1 MFCSSW
7 HVELMLLVELMRRAP
22 RTSSIP
28 LSEMLKIA
36 RLVGNSDGEDR
47 ITYLVKFPEI
57 LSAPTIVLIV
67 SKSRVL
73 SAALSNT

>member
-1 MFCSSW
+1 MTSECFLFCSSW

-36 RLVGNSDGEDR
+36 RLVGTLMERTG
-47 ITYLVKFPEI
+47 L
-57 LSAPTIVLIV
+57 PTW
-67 SKSRVL
+67 
-73 SAALSNT
+73 